1 MEGCA
6 ARRLRRGIQPWVAA
20 VLERK
25 DHAALRE
32 WRDAAPE
39 ALHSHPSAE
48 HYRPILV
55 AAGASLDD
63 EARFPVEGFEHRTIA
78 RRCVH
83 LGP

>member
-1 MEGCA
+1 MPPAGYA
-6 ARRLRRGIQPWVAA
+6 VAFDRWVAA
-20 VLERK
+20 VLARK

-63 EARFPVEGFEHRTIA
+63 DARFPVEGFEHRTIA

-83 LGP
+83 LAA